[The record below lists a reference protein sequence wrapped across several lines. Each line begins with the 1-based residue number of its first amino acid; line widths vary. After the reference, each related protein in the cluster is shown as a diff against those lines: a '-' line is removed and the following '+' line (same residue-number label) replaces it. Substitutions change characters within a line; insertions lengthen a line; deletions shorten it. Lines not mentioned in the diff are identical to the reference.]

1 MPDDNA
7 NSPED
12 FATPLRRLQYL
23 MMGCLDTE
31 TDESREQIRKI
42 TESNKLKK
50 KKDRRPIPIGYAKGS
65 ECHKAAEIFNI
76 PRIDFNENDSDTC
89 SDTTIDMFIDEEI
102 EENMARFII
111 LEDELYN
118 VFPMNLSDETPDDS
132 YDPDVEADYGIALA
146 WDDRNI
152 LTQCPRGVCC
162 MSRAEWNDGYRRC
175 RMC

>member
-1 MPDDNA
+1 MPKDNA
-7 NSPED
+7 NSPEE
-12 FATPLRRLQYL
+12 FETPLRRLQHL

-50 KKDRRPIPIGYAKGS
+50 KKSQRPLPIGYAKGS
-65 ECHKAAEIFNI
+65 ELHKAAEILNI
-76 PRIDFNENDSDTC
+76 PRADFDEDDVDTC
-89 SDTTIDMFIDEEI
+89 SDTTLDMFIDEEI

-118 VFPMNLSDETPDDS
+118 VFPMNLGGETPDDS

-152 LTQCPRGVCC
+152 LTQCPRGMCC
-162 MSRAEWNDGYRRC
+162 MSRSDWNDGYRRC

>member
-1 MPDDNA
+1 MPKDNT
-7 NSPED
+7 NSPEEFD
-12 FATPLRRLQYL
+12 TPLRRLQCL

-50 KKDRRPIPIGYAKGS
+50 NKDRRPVPIGHAKGS
-65 ECHKAAEIFNI
+65 ALHKAAEILNV
-76 PRIDFNENDSDTC
+76 PRVDFDEDDADTG
-89 SDTTIDMFIDEEI
+89 SDTTMDMFIDDEM

-111 LEDELYN
+111 LEDDLYH
-118 VFPMNLSDETPDDS
+118 VFPMNLGGETPDDS
-132 YDPDVEADYGIALA
+132 YEPDVEADYGIALA
-146 WDDRNI
+146 WDDENV